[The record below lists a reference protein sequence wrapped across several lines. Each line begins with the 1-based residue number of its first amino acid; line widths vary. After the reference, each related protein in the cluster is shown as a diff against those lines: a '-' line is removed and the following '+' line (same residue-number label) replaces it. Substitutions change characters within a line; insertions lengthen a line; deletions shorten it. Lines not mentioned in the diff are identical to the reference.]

1 MAAVLLQLSPNRSP
15 TLSLLALSPR
25 PEPHRHQRVC
35 HHLESTE
42 ILRWRP
48 HRRRRQQR
56 SHRAPYTWP
65 AAPHATQVA
74 QEAQAQPQA
83 TGSGTGTGT
92 GAAPIQRASFK
103 SVQHSQNGQ
112 RGLCLAHVNGSKLSE
127 HMRTHQQGGQLNG
140 PTCNITS
147 IISVKL
153 CALVSLCQSCSM

>member
-1 MAAVLLQLSPNRSP
+1 MVAAVLLQMSPNRSP
-15 TLSLLALSPR
+15 TLSLLALSPL

-35 HHLESTE
+35 HHLESRRPCVGGHIAAAVSSAATE
-42 ILRWRP
+42 RHTCGLQHRTQLRWRKR
-48 HRRRRQQR
+48 HRYC
-56 SHRAPYTWP
+56 HRHRFMYRHRYRCST
-65 AAPHATQVA
+65 HQC
-74 QEAQAQPQA
+74 
-83 TGSGTGTGT
+83 
-92 GAAPIQRASFK
+92 ASVK

-153 CALVSLCQSCSM
+153 CALVSLYHVM